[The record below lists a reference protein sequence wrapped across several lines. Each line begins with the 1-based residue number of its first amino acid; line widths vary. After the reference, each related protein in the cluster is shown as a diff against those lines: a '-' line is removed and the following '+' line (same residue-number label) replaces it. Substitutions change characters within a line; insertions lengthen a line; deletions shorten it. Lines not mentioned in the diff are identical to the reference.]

1 MRISSALYFQTGLNS
16 INKQQ
21 SKLMHVYQQ
30 LGSGNR
36 MLTPADDPL
45 AAAQTLTLGQSQSM
59 NARFAEN
66 RHVALRNL
74 GEEENVLMSMIPQVS
89 GAKTRLI
96 EAANGTLSDADRF
109 MLAEVFDEMRNSIAN
124 LANAKDANGQY
135 IFSGSKGNVAPFQK
149 NELTDRYEYKGDQ
162 TERLVQADQT
172 RQIPSANHGVD
183 LLLRPTPG
191 SALFLTSGDAANTG
205 TGVVGG
211 VTITDPSQAT
221 QIASYE
227 INYTEDVSTPPNGQL
242 EITTTNLDGTT
253 ATTTVPYAPA
263 EKGGATT
270 VDLGKGVSLQF
281 SGQPQ
286 VGDSFSLENA
296 QSKTG
301 DDELNVLNTLADVVA
316 ALKTPIDGDPAAKAS
331 MQNVING
338 AMQRLDMSYENILT
352 VRASVGARMNEID
365 AIESSGKLQGLHLA
379 TEISRLE
386 DLDYYSASTQLE
398 LRTSALEA
406 AALAF
411 KKIQSTN
418 LFAINARG

>member
-124 LANAKDANGQY
+124 LANAKDASGQY

-183 LLLRPTPG
+183 VLLRPTPG

-211 VTITDPSQAT
+211 VAITDPSQAT
-221 QIASYE
+221 LIDSYE
-227 INYTEDVSTPPNGQL
+227 INYTEDASTPPNGQL
-242 EITTTNLDGTT
+242 EIITTGSNGTT
-253 ATTTVPYAPA
+253 TTTVPYAPA
-263 EKGGATT
+263 EKGGAT
-270 VDLGKGVSLQF
+270 VDLGNGVSLQL
-281 SGQPQ
+281 SGQPRD
-286 VGDSFSLENA
+286 GDSFLLENA
-296 QSKTG
+296 QSRTG

-316 ALKTPIDGDPAAKAS
+316 ALKTPVEGDPAAKAS

>member
-124 LANAKDANGQY
+124 LANAKDASGQY

-205 TGVVGG
+205 TGVVG
-211 VTITDPSQAT
+211 VVAITDPSQAAL
-221 QIASYE
+221 IDSYE

-242 EITTTNLDGTT
+242 EIITTGPNGT

-270 VDLGKGVSLQF
+270 VDLGNGVSLQF

-286 VGDSFSLENA
+286 VGDSFLLENA

-301 DDELNVLNTLADVVA
+301 NDELNVLNTLADVVA
-316 ALKTPIDGDPAAKAS
+316 ALKTPVEGDPAAKAS

-352 VRASVGARMNEID
+352 IRASVGARMNEID